1 MRKIIKLVFSMA
13 ICLLAGFI
21 GSVFTTPSIA
31 TWYASLN
38 KPAFNPPNWIFG
50 PVWTALYILMGISLC
65 LFWDRK
71 TKSKKSYAI
80 FSIQLGLNILW
91 SIIFFALH
99 SPFLAFIEIILLW
112 IAILLT
118 ILNFHKVSKTAAYL
132 LIPYIC
138 WVSFASV
145 LNLFILLLN

>member
-1 MRKIIKLVFSMA
+1 MKKAAKLVFSVV
-13 ICLLAGFI
+13 ICLLVGAV
-21 GSVFTTPSIA
+21 GSIFTYSSIPN
-31 TWYASLN
+31 WYASLN
-38 KPAFNPPNWIFG
+38 KPSFNPPNWIFG